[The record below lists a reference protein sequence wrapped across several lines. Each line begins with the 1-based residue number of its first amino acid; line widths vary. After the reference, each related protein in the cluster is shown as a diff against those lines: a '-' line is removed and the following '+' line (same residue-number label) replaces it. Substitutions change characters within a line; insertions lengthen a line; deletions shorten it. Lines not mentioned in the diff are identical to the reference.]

1 MKKTLFT
8 EGDISVSNASAVE
21 RLESIRQKPIY
32 RKPYSALITD
42 LYQLTMMYGYYKS
55 GKMNQR
61 VVFDLFYR
69 KNPFENGFG
78 MAAGLEQAIVFLT
91 GLRFQEEDLDYL
103 RSLHLFDEGF
113 LDELKQ
119 FRFTGTVYAVEE
131 GTVVFP
137 HIPLMR
143 FEGRI
148 FELQL
153 VESACLSF
161 LNHQTLIA
169 TKAAR
174 MFQATRGDLFD
185 HNHQSVEFGLRRAQN
200 IDAATFGARAA
211 YISGFVGTS
220 NVYAGQNFGIP
231 VVGTQA
237 HSWIQSFSSELEAF
251 RAYAATYPDRTTLLV
266 DTYDTLKSGV
276 PNAIQVARELREK
289 GHDLLA
295 IRLDSG
301 DLAWLSKEARKML
314 DRAGFPNV
322 KILASGDLNE
332 YVVRDL
338 ILQGAQIDQWAF
350 GTALITGD
358 TTPALGAVY
367 KLVAEEEDGRMIP
380 RIKISENPEKVT
392 NPGYKKAVRFYL
404 EDGKA
409 TADLI
414 MLADE
419 SIDPSQ
425 PLTLFHP
432 VHTYKRKTIRNYKAE
447 ELLIPILKE
456 GEIVYRM
463 PDLESI
469 RERAIQQLKAIP
481 REIRRPINP
490 HAYHVDLSQKLWDLK
505 QKLLR
510 EAREGI
516 K

>member
-1 MKKTLFT
+1 MNHPT
-8 EGDISVSNASAVE
+8 ASE
-21 RLESIRQKPIY
+21 RLEAISQKPVY
-32 RKPYSALITD
+32 RNLYSALITD

-61 VVFDLFYR
+61 AVFDLFYR

-78 MAAGLEQAIVFLT
+78 IAAGLEQAVVYLT
-91 GLRFQEEDLDYL
+91 GLRFQDDEIEYL
-103 RSLHLFDEGF
+103 RSLRLFDEGF
-113 LDELKQ
+113 LDELRK

-143 FEGRI
+143 FAGRI

-174 MFQATRGDLFD
+174 IFQATRGDLFD
-185 HNHQSVEFGLRRAQN
+185 HDHQSIEFGLRRAQN

-211 YISGFVGTS
+211 YIGGFVGTS

-237 HSWIQSFSSELEAF
+237 HSWIQSFPSELEAF

-276 PNAIQVARELREK
+276 PNAIQAARELREK
-289 GHDLLA
+289 GHELLA

-301 DLAWLSKEARKML
+301 DLAWLSKEARRML
-314 DRAGFPNV
+314 DQAGFPNV

-338 ILQGAQIDQWAF
+338 ILQGSKIDQWAF

-358 TTPALGAVY
+358 TSPALGAVY
-367 KLVAEEEDGRMIP
+367 KLAAEEENGVMIP
-380 RIKISENPEKVT
+380 KIKISENPEKVT
-392 NPGYKKAVRFYL
+392 NPGYKKVVRLYL

-414 MLADE
+414 MLDE
-419 SIDPSQ
+419 EQIDPTH

-432 VHTYKRKTIRNYKAE
+432 VHTYKRKTIHNYTME
-447 ELLIPILKE
+447 ELLVPVLEK
-456 GEIVYRM
+456 GKIVYSL
-463 PDLESI
+463 PDLEQI
-469 RERAIQQLKAIP
+469 RERMMQQLTAIP
-481 REIRRPINP
+481 REIKRPINP

-505 QKLLR
+505 QKLLLEIR
-510 EAREGI
+510 
-516 K
+516 

>member
-1 MKKTLFT
+1 MN
-8 EGDISVSNASAVE
+8 DSAARD
-21 RLESIRQKPIY
+21 RLQQIKQKPVY
-32 RKPYSALITD
+32 RHTYSALITD

-61 VVFDLFYR
+61 AVFDLFYR
-69 KNPFENGFG
+69 KNPFQNGFG
-78 MAAGLEQAIVFLT
+78 LAAGLEQAVVFLT
-91 GLRFQEEDLDYL
+91 GLRFEQEEIQYL
-103 RSLHLFDEGF
+103 RTLRLFDEGF
-113 LDELKQ
+113 LEELSK

-137 HIPLMR
+137 NIPLMR

-174 MFQATRGDLFD
+174 IFQATRGDLFD

-200 IDAATFGARAA
+200 IDAATFGSRAA
-211 YISGFVGTS
+211 YIGGFVGTS
-220 NVYAGQNFGIP
+220 NVYAGQNFIIP

-237 HSWIQSFSSELEAF
+237 HSWIQSFPSELEAF

-266 DTYDTLKSGV
+266 DTYDTLQSGV
-276 PNAIQVARELREK
+276 PNAIQIAHELREK
-289 GHDLLA
+289 GYELLG

-301 DLAWLSKEARKML
+301 DLAWLSKEARRML
-314 DRAGFPNV
+314 DNAGFPNV

-338 ILQGAQIDQWAF
+338 ILQGAEIDQWAF

-367 KLVAEEEDGRMIP
+367 KLVAEEEDGVMIP
-380 RIKISENPEKVT
+380 KIKISENPEKVT
-392 NPGYKKAVRFYL
+392 NPGYKKAVRLYS
-404 EDGKA
+404 DSGKA

-419 SIDPSQ
+419 EIDSTR

-432 VHTYKRKTIRNYKAE
+432 VHTYKKKTIRNFTVE
-447 ELLIPILKE
+447 ELLVPILKN
-456 GEIVYRM
+456 GEIIYEL
-463 PDLESI
+463 PELEKI
-469 RERAIQQLKAIP
+469 RDRAKRQLAAMP
-481 REIRRPINP
+481 RENRRPVNP
-490 HAYHVDLSQKLWDLK
+490 HAYHVDLSKKLWDLK
-505 QKLLR
+505 NELLS
-510 EAREGI
+510 EVREGT
-516 K
+516 KD